1 MLKGIT
7 EKIRNIKIG
16 DELTIKANPL
26 RKINT
31 IRSIVSRLNVTEPE
45 SGKIFSC
52 TTDIDGGIITIKA
65 NKR

>member
-1 MLKGIT
+1 MLKGVT

-31 IRSIVSRLNVTEPE
+31 VRSIVSRLNVTEPE

-52 TTDIDGGIITIKA
+52 TTDMDGGIITIKC

>member
-31 IRSIVSRLNVTEPE
+31 VRSIVSRLNVTEPE

>member
-1 MLKGIT
+1 MLKGVT

-31 IRSIVSRLNVTEPE
+31 IRTIISRFNTLEPE
-45 SGKIFSC
+45 LGKVFSSE
-52 TTDIDGGIITIKA
+52 TDLAKGEVTIKC

>member
-1 MLKGIT
+1 MLKGVT

-31 IRSIVSRLNVTEPE
+31 IRTIISRLNTLEPE
-45 SGKIFSC
+45 LGKVFSSE
-52 TTDIDGGIITIKA
+52 TDLAKGEVTIKC

>member
-1 MLKGIT
+1 MLKGVT

-31 IRSIVSRLNVTEPE
+31 VRSIVSRLNVTEPE

-52 TTDIDGGIITIKA
+52 TTDMDGGSITIKC

>member
-1 MLKGIT
+1 MLKGVT
-7 EKIRNIKIG
+7 EKIRNIEIG
-16 DELTIKANPL
+16 ESLTIKVSPL

-31 IRSIVSRLNVTEPE
+31 VRSIVSRLNVTEPE

-52 TTDIDGGIITIKA
+52 TTDMAGGIITIKC

>member
-1 MLKGIT
+1 MLKGVT

-31 IRSIVSRLNVTEPE
+31 IRSIVSRLNTTEPE
-45 SGKIFSC
+45 SGKFFTC
-52 TTDIDGGIITIKA
+52 TTDLKIGQITIKA
-65 NKR
+65 IER

>member
-1 MLKGIT
+1 MLKGVT

-31 IRSIVSRLNVTEPE
+31 VRSIVSRLNVTEPE

>member
-1 MLKGIT
+1 MLKGVT

-16 DELTIKANPL
+16 ESLTIKVSPL

-31 IRSIVSRLNVTEPE
+31 VRSIVSRLNVTEPE

-52 TTDIDGGIITIKA
+52 TTDIVEETITIKA

>member
-16 DELTIKANPL
+16 DSLTIKANPL

-31 IRSIVSRLNVTEPE
+31 VRSIVSRLNVTEPE

-52 TTDIDGGIITIKA
+52 TTDMDGGIITIKA